1 MQAVVNIALP
11 AHVWTGAMDGLRPP
25 LSYHPRPAAS
35 TAGEGGAL
43 MAESAFDLLAAILPK
58 RERPGRD
65 AFPTTAKAVKQ
76 WIDALPMAN
85 SGATARLLY
94 NGLKE
99 LNQLEVEPSQRA
111 EILEQMRHPVS
122 VVISSMERH
131 VLGQPLP
138 LPLQKRQIGAV
149 MRDFHRELS
158 LGFAICV
165 YDYCAPRGSVPF
177 LRGRPTALALVRAL
191 THGAQMLSKC
201 YIAYSEIPAGVWS
214 LMHRLAAFGNESQ
227 LLDKAITDPQFPRI
241 TLTSET
247 VYLQALL
254 TFIGNPYRLTQ
265 KEIVDVES
273 ATRVWANLCRVDPT
287 ASTGSFVID
296 PVSDSPPM
304 SPRAEIKGRH
314 WRLDTS
320 NLIQGLK
327 AQLRTLP
334 NIDAPI
340 AVRGRLGQ
348 APDISGDVVD
358 KLVVSWSFSGE
369 RGHPRLPAD
378 HKMEAC
384 IGLHAVHYLAS
395 GKHDFNE
402 FVAELS
408 GGITMSDRER
418 SAAWAQSST
427 ESATPTVLRVRVIDQ
442 SLGGYRLLWENAEG
456 LKAKVGELIALSAP
470 ADLDDDDAPDW
481 MIGVLRWLK
490 GGNNDSLEAGVQ
502 LLSRR
507 VESVA
512 VRATGEAQTS
522 RVIFRG
528 LLLAPLEINDVDHP
542 TLLAPSI
549 LDSTGGLELLRLPDP
564 MGYEERALSE
574 PLNQLDL
581 IENTGAFKQFRYG
594 EQKPSEPALAAPDS
608 PPSAALDEIWSTV

>member
-1 MQAVVNIALP
+1 
-11 AHVWTGAMDGLRPP
+11 
-25 LSYHPRPAAS
+25 
-35 TAGEGGAL
+35 
-43 MAESAFDLLAAILPK
+43 MAESAFELLGAILPK

-65 AFPTTAKAVKQ
+65 AFPTTGKAVKQ
-76 WIDALPMAN
+76 WIEALPMAN

-99 LNQLEVEPSQRA
+99 LNQLEVEPSQRT
-111 EILEQMRHPVS
+111 EILEQMRHPVA
-122 VVISSMERH
+122 VVITSMERH

-149 MRDFHRELS
+149 MRDFHRELA
-158 LGFAICV
+158 LGFSVCV
-165 YDYCAPRGSVPF
+165 YDYCAPKGSVPF

-214 LMHRLAAFGNESQ
+214 LMHRLAAFGIESQ

-241 TLTSET
+241 TLTSES
-247 VYLQALL
+247 VYLQAVLNFL
-254 TFIGNPYRLTQ
+254 GNPYRLTQ

-273 ATRVWANLCRVDPT
+273 AARVWASLSRIDQT
-287 ASTGSFVID
+287 GATGSFVID
-296 PVSDSPPM
+296 PASDSPPM
-304 SPRAEIKGRH
+304 SPRAEPKGRF
-314 WRLDTS
+314 WRLDAS
-320 NLIQGLK
+320 GLVQGLRG
-327 AQLRTLP
+327 QLRVLP
-334 NIDAPI
+334 NYDAPI
-340 AVRGRLGQ
+340 TVRGRLGQ
-348 APDISGDVVD
+348 GPDIAGDVVE
-358 KLVVSWSFSGE
+358 KLVVAWGFTGE
-369 RGHPRLPAD
+369 RGHPRLPAE

-395 GKHDFNE
+395 GKNDFTE
-402 FVAELS
+402 FVSELS
-408 GGITMSDRER
+408 GGVTMSERER
-418 SAAWAQSST
+418 SAAWAHANIESST
-427 ESATPTVLRVRVIDQ
+427 PTLLQVRVIDQ

-456 LKAKVGELIALSAP
+456 LKAKVGELIALATP
-470 ADLDDDDAPDW
+470 ADVDDDDEPDW

-507 VESVA
+507 VEPVA
-512 VRATGEAQTS
+512 VRATSEAQNS
-522 RVIFRG
+522 RVILRG
-528 LLLAPLEINDVDHP
+528 LLLAPLAIGGADQP

-564 MGYEERALSE
+564 AGYEVRQLSE
-574 PLNQLDL
+574 PLDELDL

-594 EQKPSEPALAAPDS
+594 AQKPAEPSLEAPEA
-608 PPSAALDEIWSTV
+608 PPSTELDEIWSTV